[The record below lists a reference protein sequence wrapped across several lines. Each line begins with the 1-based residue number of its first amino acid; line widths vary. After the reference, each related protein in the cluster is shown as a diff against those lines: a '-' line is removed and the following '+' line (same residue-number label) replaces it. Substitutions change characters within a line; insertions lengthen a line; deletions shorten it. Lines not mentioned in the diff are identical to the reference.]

1 LDGASGPTFLGRRK
15 DAAIQA
21 GSKGLGGRGGPGYI
35 SFLNGEKLRGKKSS
49 FILLIQFPAG
59 RSG

>member
-1 LDGASGPTFLGRRK
+1 MEGASGPTFLGRRK
-15 DAAIQA
+15 DAAVQA
-21 GSKGLGGRGGPGYI
+21 DSKGEGGKGGPGYL

-49 FILLIQFPAG
+49 FILLIQFPSG